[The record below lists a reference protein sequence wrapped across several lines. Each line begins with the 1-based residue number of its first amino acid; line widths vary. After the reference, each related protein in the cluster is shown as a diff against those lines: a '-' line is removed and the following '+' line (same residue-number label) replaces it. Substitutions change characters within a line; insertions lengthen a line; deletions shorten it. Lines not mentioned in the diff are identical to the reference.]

1 MAKKPKKIKL
11 TPTRS
16 GAQIYMSDDYAKEF
30 SDGITSGVR
39 PALRNLI
46 TKNLREKMYA
56 EGATPQEVGEKRGDI
71 LVDQINESVRVLNK
85 KKKKKRGASGKAKGG
100 AVRAM
105 KLGGAVMKGR
115 GPKFKGQS

>member
-1 MAKKPKKIKL
+1 MANKPKKIKL
-11 TPTRS
+11 TPTDS
-16 GAQIYMSDDYAKEF
+16 GSQIYMSDSYAKEYN
-30 SDGITSGVR
+30 DAIKNLKNTD
-39 PALRNLI
+39 LDNLI
-46 TKNLREKMYA
+46 KEEVRKKMYA
-56 EGATPQEVGEKRGDI
+56 RGSTPQEVGRKKADI
-71 LVDQINESVRVLNK
+71 TIDQIDESVRILQN